1 MSHLMLSGIFQ
12 RFGCVSLA
20 LFALALAD
28 SARAGGGTN
37 VTVQAQLVWGTNLKE
52 SSSKDHKPIDGKT
65 AEDLKKVF
73 KWENYFVIKTEIV
86 ELVKGKQQALKMSDQ
101 CAIEIKAVGD
111 DKFEVVLMG
120 KGERVAKGTQKMPP
134 GEKVF
139 LMGVS
144 ENEISWLVILKQKK
158 EK

>member
-1 MSHLMLSGIFQ
+1 MLSGIFQ

-28 SARAGGGTN
+28 SARAGGGTK

-73 KWENYFVIKTEIV
+73 KWENYFIIKTEMV
-86 ELVKGKQQALKMSDQ
+86 DLVKGKQQTVKMSDQ
-101 CAIEIKAVGD
+101 CSLEIKAVGD

-120 KGERVAKGTQKMPP
+120 KGERVARGTQKMPP

-144 ENEISWLVILKQKK
+144 QNESSWLVILKQKK
-158 EK
+158 DK

>member
-1 MSHLMLSGIFQ
+1 MLSGIFH
-12 RFGCVSLA
+12 RLGCVSLG
-20 LFALALAD
+20 LFAFLLAT
-28 SARAGGGTN
+28 SSRAGDSTN

-73 KWENYFVIKTEIV
+73 KWENYFVIKTETLD
-86 ELVKGKQQALKMSDQ
+86 LVKGRQQTVKMSDQ
-101 CAIEIKAVGD
+101 CAVEIKAVGD
-111 DKFEVVLMG
+111 DKFEVVFVG
-120 KGERVAKGTQKMPP
+120 KGERLAKGTQKMPP

-144 ENEISWLVILKQKK
+144 ENESSWLIVLKQKK

>member
-1 MSHLMLSGIFQ
+1 MLSGIF
-12 RFGCVSLA
+12 RRASSFA
-20 LFALALAD
+20 LCLLALALP
-28 SARAGGGTN
+28 ARALAGDE

-52 SSSKDHKPIDGKT
+52 SSSKEHKPIDGKT

-73 KWENYFVIKTEIV
+73 KWENYFVIKTETIA
-86 ELVKGKQQALKMSDQ
+86 LVKGKEQKLKMSDQ
-101 CAIEIKAVGD
+101 CSLEIKAVGD
-111 DKFEVVLMG
+111 DKFEVLLMG

-144 ENEISWLVILKQKK
+144 ENESSWLVILKQKK
-158 EK
+158 GK